1 LKIVIASRAMIYL
14 VTGLLITFTQSHSA
28 NTGLMFLAG
37 FGIGLA
43 LVNSIS
49 TLIAKSGIWSL
60 DSLPVSLVAA
70 LVGLAASFIPSSNQA
85 ASGLAF
91 VYLVAGWALISGSF
105 DLYLARRVGFKSRSG
120 KDSLISSALS
130 LLLGVLFLAAP
141 IDIVSAVGFFG
152 AYLVLTGVHL
162 AIAAFTPE
170 K

>member
-43 LVNSIS
+43 LANSIS
-49 TLIAKSGIWSL
+49 TFFAKSGIWSL

-91 VYLVAGWALISGSF
+91 VYLVAGWALISGLF

-120 KDSLISSALS
+120 KDSLISASLS
-130 LLLGVLFLAAP
+130 LLAGLLFLAVP
-141 IDIVSAVGFFG
+141 LDIISAVGFFG
-152 AYLVLTGVHL
+152 AYLVLSAVHL
-162 AIAAFTPE
+162 GISATTPS

>member
-1 LKIVIASRAMIYL
+1 LKIVIAYRAIIFL

-28 NTGLMFLAG
+28 NTGLMFLSV

-49 TLIAKSGIWSL
+49 TFFAKGGIWSL
-60 DSLPVSLVAA
+60 DSLPISIAA
-70 LVGLAASFIPSSNQA
+70 ASVGLAAVFIPSSNQA

-105 DLYLARRVGFKSRSG
+105 DLYLARRAGFKSRSG
-120 KDSLISSALS
+120 KDSLISAVLS
-130 LLLGVLFLAAP
+130 LSLGVLFLAAP

>member
-1 LKIVIASRAMIYL
+1 MKIVIASRAIIYL

-28 NTGLMFLAG
+28 NTGLMFLAV

-43 LVNSIS
+43 LVNSVS
-49 TLIAKSGIWSL
+49 SFLAKSGIWSL
-60 DSLPVSLVAA
+60 DSLPISIASA
-70 LVGLAASFIPSSNQA
+70 LVGLVASFIPSANQTA
-85 ASGLAF
+85 AGLAF
-91 VYLVAGWALISGSF
+91 VYLVAGWGLISGSTE
-105 DLYLARRVGFKSRSG
+105 LYLARRAGFKSRSG
-120 KDSLISSALS
+120 KDSLISAGLS
-130 LLLGVLFLAAP
+130 LVLGILFLAVP